1 MINTLKSVGLDAAM
15 VMPSPRGALERWVKP
30 VWARVVN
37 VVGLTPREGAR
48 EKALLLPHIMQAAR
62 AASEARSMSL
72 VVRSWLSLIVSARR
86 PEGGPF
92 SLPFDFFL

>member
-1 MINTLKSVGLDAAM
+1 MKSVGLDAAM

-30 VWARVVN
+30 AWARVVN
-37 VVGLTPREGAR
+37 VVSLTPREGAR
-48 EKALLLPHIMQAAR
+48 EKALLLPHIIQAAR

-86 PEGGPF
+86 PEEGT
-92 SLPFDFFL
+92 FFLPLEKFL